1 MSPLPS
7 FASFMLS
14 GLLLAT
20 APAVFSPTQAA
31 DARIGDFRFE
41 CRTPDGKRL
50 KPKFG
55 DVEGAYFT
63 DLPGQRDAC
72 LAAVDRKIALCREN
86 TSFISNTQDREYAG
100 CLPVFQSQ
108 AQGCVAFFQAE
119 RAKCN
124 AGGTGAAA
132 PGGGSGLAGMGNAAA
147 APDPWGDGSSN
158 GGDSVWDPP
167 ASEDPGFVE
176 VRSEWSED
184 PGFAEVRSEWSEDPG
199 FVEVRPGQVV
209 GNAAA
214 APDPWGDGSSNGGD
228 SVWDPPASEDPG
240 FVEVRSEWS
249 EDPGFAEVRSEWSED
264 PGFVEVR
271 SEWSEDPGFVEVRPG
286 QVVGNAA
293 AAPDPWGDG
302 SSNGGDS
309 VWDPPASEDP
319 GFVEVRSEWSEDP
332 GFAEV
337 RSEWSEDPGFVEV
350 RPGQVVGSS
359 DGDADEDASSYATA
373 LSEVLGDDAPQREA
387 TQDDYTGALAALE
400 RQREAEREA
409 EARREAA
416 LERQREA
423 EARREAAL
431 EAAAREPK
439 HAVKRRCR
447 RIQRAA
453 NSRKRGGGWA
463 TPSSG
468 P

>member
-20 APAVFSPTQAA
+20 APAAFSPAQSAE
-31 DARIGDFRFE
+31 ARIEDFRFE

-50 KPKFG
+50 KPKLG

-72 LAAVDRKIALCREN
+72 LAAVDNKIALCREN
-86 TSFISNTQDREYAG
+86 TSFISNTRDREYAG
-100 CLPVFQSQ
+100 CLPIFRSQ
-108 AQGCVAFFQAE
+108 AQQCVAFFQAE

-167 ASEDPGFVE
+167 ASED
-176 VRSEWSED
+176 
-184 PGFAEVRSEWSEDPG
+184 A
-199 FVEVRPGQVV
+199 
-209 GNAAA
+209 
-214 APDPWGDGSSNGGD
+214 
-228 SVWDPPASEDPG
+228 
-240 FVEVRSEWS
+240 
-249 EDPGFAEVRSEWSED
+249 
-264 PGFVEVR
+264 GFVEVR

-302 SSNGGDS
+302 SSGGGDS
-309 VWDPPASEDP
+309 VWDPPASEDA
-319 GFVEVRSEWSEDP
+319 GFV
-332 GFAEV
+332 EV

-350 RPGQVVGSS
+350 RPGQVVGSG
-359 DGDADEDASSYATA
+359 DGDADEDAASYATA

-400 RQREAEREA
+400 AQREAERRIA
-409 EARREAA
+409 EEERRVAEEQAEREAA
-416 LERQREA
+416 SRAERELQRQRAHQREMAELREAQRQREQQ
-423 EARREAAL
+423 ARRRISNTIQQGLRTIEQAGEIRRARE
-431 EAAAREPK
+431 EAAARE
-439 HAVKRRCR
+439 HARMEARIEAQLEQGRREQAQR
-447 RIQRAA
+447 RARESGGRCGDGPG
-453 NSRKRGGGWA
+453 NS
-463 TPSSG
+463 TC
-468 P
+468 

>member
-20 APAVFSPTQAA
+20 APAVFSPAQAA
-31 DARIGDFRFE
+31 EARIEDFRFE

-50 KPKFG
+50 KPKSG

-184 PGFAEVRSEWSEDPG
+184 PGF
-199 FVEVRPGQVV
+199 
-209 GNAAA
+209 
-214 APDPWGDGSSNGGD
+214 
-228 SVWDPPASEDPG
+228 
-240 FVEVRSEWS
+240 
-249 EDPGFAEVRSEWSED
+249 
-264 PGFVEVR
+264 
-271 SEWSEDPGFVEVRPG
+271 
-286 QVVGNAA
+286 
-293 AAPDPWGDG
+293 
-302 SSNGGDS
+302 
-309 VWDPPASEDP
+309 
-319 GFVEVRSEWSEDP
+319 
-332 GFAEV
+332 
-337 RSEWSEDPGFVEV
+337 VEV

-400 RQREAEREA
+400 AQREAERRIA
-409 EARREAA
+409 EEERRVAEEQAEREAA
-416 LERQREA
+416 SRAERELQRQRAHQREMAELREAQRQREQQ
-423 EARREAAL
+423 ARRRISNTIQQGLRTIEQAGEIRRARE
-431 EAAAREPK
+431 EAAARE
-439 HAVKRRCR
+439 HARMEARIERQLEQGRREQAQR
-447 RIQRAA
+447 RARDYRESDCINIPGKGTCSTQ
-453 NSRKRGGGWA
+453 
-463 TPSSG
+463 
-468 P
+468 

>member
-124 AGGTGAAA
+124 AGGTGATA

-167 ASEDPGFVE
+167 ASED
-176 VRSEWSED
+176 
-184 PGFAEVRSEWSEDPG
+184 AG

-214 APDPWGDGSSNGGD
+214 APDPWGDGSSGGGD
-228 SVWDPPASEDPG
+228 SVWDPPASEDAG
-240 FVEVRSEWS
+240 FV
-249 EDPGFAEVRSEWSED
+249 
-264 PGFVEVR
+264 
-271 SEWSEDPGFVEVRPG
+271 
-286 QVVGNAA
+286 
-293 AAPDPWGDG
+293 
-302 SSNGGDS
+302 
-309 VWDPPASEDP
+309 
-319 GFVEVRSEWSEDP
+319 
-332 GFAEV
+332 EV

-359 DGDADEDASSYATA
+359 DGDADEDAASYATA

-400 RQREAEREA
+400 AQREAERRIA
-409 EARREAA
+409 EEERRVAEEQAEREAA
-416 LERQREA
+416 SRAERELQRQRAHQREMAELREAQRQREQQ
-423 EARREAAL
+423 ARRRISNTIQQGLHTIEQAGEIRRARE
-431 EAAAREPK
+431 EAAARE
-439 HAVKRRCR
+439 HARMEARIERQLEQGRREQAQR
-447 RIQRAA
+447 RARDYRESDCINIPGKGTCSTQ
-453 NSRKRGGGWA
+453 
-463 TPSSG
+463 
-468 P
+468 